1 MELIS
6 VFNLHKTVNSAA
18 KSYVVANFALKTKSR
33 VFQSRKHI
41 TYIQLLS
48 LRPVLQWS
56 DLKKNELSRKKT
68 NNRKPPQKNLRL
80 ALCLKLTI
88 KKKLACC
95 FLLKVILVPSTPLMA
110 RPIITQD
117 FDFRSS

>member
-33 VFQSRKHI
+33 VLQSRKHI

-56 DLKKNELSRKKT
+56 DLKK
-68 NNRKPPQKNLRL
+68 
-80 ALCLKLTI
+80 KLTV
-88 KKKLACC
+88 KKE
-95 FLLKVILVPSTPLMA
+95 
-110 RPIITQD
+110 D
-117 FDFRSS
+117 